1 MKELINGV
9 IFIFFILM
17 IGCKPG
23 NRNVSN
29 MSEADIKKWVASSE
43 WYTGLSMT
51 PDASINQSE
60 FASQVLKNEKS
71 WQAAFHF
78 LDNNNLDKL
87 AIGRYE
93 LLNDDTYATVSDY
106 ITKEPDS
113 ARYEAHRKYIDIQY
127 VLNGSEYIDLLR
139 MADINEE
146 AEFDEKSDIL
156 FFTGREGQRLLADKK
171 HFFVFFPDDVH
182 KPCLKVG
189 STGRVRKI
197 VVKIPLVD

>member
-1 MKELINGV
+1 MKRLINGV
-9 IFIFFILM
+9 MFIFFILM

-23 NRNVSN
+23 NKNVSN
-29 MSEADIKKWVASSE
+29 MSEVDIKKWIASSE

-71 WQAAFHF
+71 WQAAFYF

-93 LLNDDTYATVSDY
+93 LLNDGTYATVSDY

-146 AEFDEKSDIL
+146 AAYDEKSDIL

-171 HFFVFFPDDVH
+171 RFFVFFPDDVH
-182 KPCLKVG
+182 KPCLKVVC
-189 STGRVRKI
+189 TGRVRKI

>member
-1 MKELINGV
+1 MKRLINGV
-9 IFIFFILM
+9 MFIFFILM

-78 LDNNNLDKL
+78 LDNNNLDEL

-93 LLNDDTYATVSDY
+93 LLDDGTYATVSEY

-139 MADINEE
+139 MPDINEE
-146 AEFDEKSDIL
+146 AEYDEKSDIL